1 MSATNKKKASSP
13 LDQTDRD
20 LKKPHIDLNI
30 TEQSD
35 SEESSIIVDIDP
47 TPPAQATPPQ
57 EQDSHGSAQV
67 TADDNQSRDTHD

>member
-35 SEESSIIVDIDP
+35 SEDIDP

-57 EQDSHGSAQV
+57 EQDSHAS
-67 TADDNQSRDTHD
+67 

>member
-1 MSATNKKKASSP
+1 M
-13 LDQTDRD
+13 
-20 LKKPHIDLNI
+20 
-30 TEQSD
+30 